1 MVASEH
7 RQSDAAYTMGEHG
20 QSDAANTMGEH
31 R

>member
-7 RQSDAAYTMGEHG
+7 RQSDAAHTMGEHG
-20 QSDAANTMGEH
+20 QSDAADTMGEH